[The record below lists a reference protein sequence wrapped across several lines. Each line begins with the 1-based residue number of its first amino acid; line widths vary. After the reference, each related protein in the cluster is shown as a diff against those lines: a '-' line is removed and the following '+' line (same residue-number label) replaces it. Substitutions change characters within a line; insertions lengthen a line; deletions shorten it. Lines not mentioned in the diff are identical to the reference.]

1 MKSIR
6 SLSLG
11 IIAITTGLLAACGGG
26 GDSSTPTLTPTPIP
40 PLVLQASAGDLS
52 KYTNT
57 IFRSG
62 CGSGFIGTT
71 PYSGY
76 ATFNFG
82 TATTAFVSGFYN
94 FSPAGLFACSGGSS
108 VPPQAI
114 NFTMT
119 YLGTTTVA
127 SSNASASGVADVFSF
142 RNNATN
148 LVSVQTFAFN
158 SAYSKLYVSNANASF
173 TSSSLSH
180 DR

>member
-1 MKSIR
+1 MNSIR
-6 SLSLG
+6 SFNIA
-11 IIAITTGLLAACGGG
+11 IIAITTALLVACGGG

-40 PLVLQASAGDLS
+40 PIVLQASAGDLS
-52 KYTNT
+52 KYTNA

-82 TATTAFVSGFYN
+82 TATTALVSGVYN
-94 FSPAGLFACSGGSS
+94 FSPAGLFSCTGGSS
-108 VPPQAI
+108 VLPQTI
-114 NFTMT
+114 HFTMT
-119 YLGTTTVA
+119 YVGTTTIA

-142 RNNATN
+142 RNNVTN
-148 LVSVQTFAFN
+148 FVNVQTFAFN